1 MKIIEFFSL
10 SWCDFHAPTWHFCT
24 FDHLSERPV
33 ALLRKTACASLETE
47 SFDNAPAK
55 GLQAISLLFPLRFY
69 VHPRIFEKF
78 QTYQNSMVAMITNC
92 TGCLQANFY
101 ARDAF
106 IVSVDSPYNQM
117 LVLPN
122 LMRKPLKPAFP

>member
-10 SWCDFHAPTWHFCT
+10 SWCDSYAPAWHFCT
-24 FDHLSERPV
+24 FHHLSERPI
-33 ALLRKTACASLETE
+33 ALLRKMACTSLETE

-78 QTYQNSMVAMITNC
+78 QTYQNSMVVINDITNC
-92 TGCLQANFY
+92 TGCLQVNFY
-101 ARDAF
+101 
-106 IVSVDSPYNQM
+106 
-117 LVLPN
+117 
-122 LMRKPLKPAFP
+122 